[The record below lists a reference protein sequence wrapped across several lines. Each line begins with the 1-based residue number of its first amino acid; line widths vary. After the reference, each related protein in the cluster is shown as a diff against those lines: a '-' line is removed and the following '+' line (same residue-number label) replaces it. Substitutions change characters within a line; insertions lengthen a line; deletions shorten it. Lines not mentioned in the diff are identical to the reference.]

1 VSLRDSMRA
10 SVTPYL
16 RSGETVQA
24 VIGGQTKSQ
33 WLMPLT
39 GFIGFMFIN
48 RYRIVVVTQ
57 ERVLVLDAGRA
68 SMKKAQGLVAE
79 LPRSTRLGPGSGAWH
94 PITLGQET
102 IRVHRRFFKDLETA
116 DRQAAVA

>member
-1 VSLRDSMRA
+1 MALRDTMRA

-16 RSGETVQA
+16 RSDETVQA
-24 VIGGQTKSQ
+24 VLGGQTKSQ

-48 RYRIVVVTQ
+48 RYRIVVATQ
-57 ERVLVLDAGRA
+57 QRVLVLDAGRT

-79 LPRSTRLGPGSGAWH
+79 LPRSTRLGPGSGAWQ
-94 PITLGQET
+94 PITLGQEK
-102 IRVHRRFFKDLETA
+102 IRVHRRFFKDIEAA